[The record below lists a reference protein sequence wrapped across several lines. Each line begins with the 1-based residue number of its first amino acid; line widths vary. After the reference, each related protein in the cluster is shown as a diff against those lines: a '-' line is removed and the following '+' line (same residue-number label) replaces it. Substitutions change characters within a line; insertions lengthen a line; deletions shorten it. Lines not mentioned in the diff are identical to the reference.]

1 MKKIFTLAAAV
12 LASFS
17 LWAVVPATTLDP
29 TDVPT
34 EGWAGK
40 YAPAAIVNGDWV
52 CFSPYEIY
60 QSSSQTWAAKDAG
73 GSTDGSW
80 DATDPFPAQ
89 SAWTTNDGKVA
100 TVRQEQKGPYYY
112 RITNTT
118 DVAALVKSGSNK
130 KRTVFLE
137 AYELTNGEAP
147 ATPTKSISMESST
160 MAVIALNELDATK
173 EYMIVVRAEDTGTGG
188 SSSGNSNYYAIGFKA
203 VTKTIVSTEE
213 SLTAVT
219 INDVAISATDLA
231 SLVSNKYLFLA
242 DAYVTAPV
250 VKFTKHTVITY
261 DDASTKEKDEV
272 IEVTSQPETTTW
284 SASATINGNS
294 YYVYTSIAA
303 SRTVTYMYGEQ
314 VLGTEIVAA
323 NGNPAEYA
331 QYETMP
337 LATFGGWYKDA
348 ELTQKV
354 ESMAAEVISANVT
367 FYAKFSKAYAQSIDF
382 EGMVIINGKKYDVKS
397 ALDANFYDYKTIDAL
412 DSLNNEK
419 GAARNE
425 PYLGLKIKK
434 QGGYLAC
441 NVLPGTT
448 IRIKF
453 GYVGGNVL
461 AIAGTD
467 TMTLEPTDNKIAD
480 LEFPIMVETLVK
492 LQTTSD
498 KTVVIKQI
506 KIDEPIETWMYPITY
521 AEAEHGTVSGW
532 TIAYPD
538 EEVTVAI
545 APEAGYLTY
554 SLTYNGVALH
564 DDENTGA
571 ATFTMPA
578 EDVTVAAEFV
588 SEYPTAIDNSEVEV
602 KAVKVIRDGK
612 LFIEKNGVLYDAQG
626 TVVK

>member
-1 MKKIFTLAAAV
+1 MKKFFTLAAAV

-17 LWAVVPATTLDP
+17 LMAAEPNYGSYDWGANDFATVFTNHDGIVLSSDASAWKGNFSGIQYVALGGGTDMSADAPTPYFGITADAPIDSIEVFWAPNGSNNTSVA
-29 TDVPT
+29 
-34 EGWAGK
+34 WAGWEEASQLLNQTVVAMGK
-40 YAPAAIVNGDWV
+40 TETYKASKSYDAAIW
-52 CFSPYEIY
+52 
-60 QSSSQTWAAKDAG
+60 
-73 GSTDGSW
+73 
-80 DATDPFPAQ
+80 
-89 SAWTTNDGKVA
+89 
-100 TVRQEQKGPYYY
+100 QK
-112 RITNTT
+112 I
-118 DVAALVKSGSNK
+118 DLSG
-130 KRTVFLE
+130 
-137 AYELTNGEAP
+137 Y
-147 ATPTKSISMESST
+147 
-160 MAVIALNELDATK
+160 D
-173 EYMIVVRAEDTGTGG
+173 
-188 SSSGNSNYYAIGFKA
+188 FKA
-203 VTKTIVSTEE
+203 VMLARQIKKAIIDGQQQSNLGDNQTVNILGIRVWVRETKTVVSTEE

-261 DDASTKEKDEV
+261 DDSSTKEKDEV
-272 IEVTSQPETTTW
+272 IEVTSQPATTTW
-284 SASATINGNS
+284 GASATINGNS
-294 YYVYTSIAA
+294 YYVYTSKAA

-354 ESMAAEVISANVT
+354 ESMAAEVISADVT
-367 FYAKFSKAYAQSIDF
+367 FYAKFSKAYAESIDF
-382 EGMVIINGKKYDVKS
+382 EGMVINNGKSYDVKS
-397 ALDANFYDYKTIDAL
+397 ALDAMHYDYKTIDAL
-412 DSLNNEK
+412 DSLNNSK

-441 NVLPGTT
+441 NVQPGTT

-453 GYVGGNVL
+453 GYVAETVL
-461 AIAGTD
+461 AIAGND
-467 TMTLEPTDNKIAD
+467 TMRLVPTNNKIAD
-480 LEFPIMVETLVK
+480 MVFPIQVETLVK

-506 KIDEPIETWMYPITY
+506 MVDEPLVTWMYPITY
-521 AEAEHGTVSGW
+521 AETENGTVSGW
-532 TIAYPD
+532 TIAFPD
-538 EEVTVAI
+538 EEVVMNITSN
-545 APEAGYLTY
+545 EGYALT
-554 SLTYNGVALH
+554 SLTYNGTQMAQPAP
-564 DDENTGA
+564 GA
-571 ATFTMPA
+571 PISFTMPA
-578 EDVTVAAEFV
+578 EAVTVAASFGDIA
-588 SEYPTAIDNSEVEV
+588 TGIDNADAAV

-626 TVVK
+626 TIVK

>member
-1 MKKIFTLAAAV
+1 MKKLFTLAAAV

-100 TVRQEQKGPYYY
+100 TVRQDTKGPYYY

-203 VTKTIVSTEE
+203 VTKTVVSTVE

-231 SLVSNKYLFLA
+231 SLVSNKYLFLV

-250 VKFTKHTVITY
+250 VKFTKHIVTTY
-261 DDASTKEKDEV
+261 DDESTKEKDEI
-272 IEVTSQPETTTW
+272 IEVTSQPATTTW
-284 SASATINGNS
+284 GASATINGNS
-294 YYVYTSIAA
+294 YYVYAPKA
-303 SRTVTYMYGEQ
+303 PSRTVTYMYGEQ
-314 VLGTEIVAA
+314 VLGTETVAV

-348 ELTQKV
+348 DLTQAV
-354 ESMAAEVISANVT
+354 ANIAAEVISADVT
-367 FYAKFSKAYAQSIDF
+367 YYAKFDKAYAQSIDF
-382 EGMVIINGKKYDVKS
+382 EQMVLNNGKSYDVKS
-397 ALDANFYDYKTIDAL
+397 ALTAAFYDYKTIDAL
-412 DSLNNEK
+412 DSLNNDK

-453 GYVGGNVL
+453 GYVAADVL
-461 AIAGTD
+461 AIAGND
-467 TMTLEPTDNKIAD
+467 TMRLAPTDNKIAD
-480 LEFPIMVETLVK
+480 MVFPIQVETSVK

-506 KIDEPIETWMYPITY
+506 MVDEPLVTWMYPITY
-521 AEAEHGTVSGW
+521 AEAENGKVEGW
-532 TIAYPD
+532 TIAFPNETVELTVTPD
-538 EEVTVAI
+538 EGYEAASVTAGN
-545 APEAGYLTY
+545 EAVVPVEGVY
-554 SLTYNGVALH
+554 SFV
-564 DDENTGA
+564 
-571 ATFTMPA
+571 MPA
-578 EDVTVAAEFV
+578 EDVNVVATFATI
-588 SEYPTAIDNSEVEV
+588 PTALENIEAAG
-602 KAVKVIRDGK
+602 KAVKVIVNGQLMIK
-612 LFIEKNGVLYDAQG
+612 KNGVVYNAQG
-626 TVVK
+626 AIVK

>member
-17 LWAVVPATTLDP
+17 LWAVVPTTTLDP

-60 QSSSQTWAAKDAG
+60 QSNAQTWAAKDAG

-100 TVRQEQKGPYYY
+100 TVRQGQKGPYYY

-188 SSSGNSNYYAIGFKA
+188 SSAGNSNYYAIGFKA

-231 SLVSNKYLFLA
+231 SLVSNTYLFLT

-250 VKFTKHTVITY
+250 VKFTKHIVITY
-261 DDASTKEKDEV
+261 DDQTTKESDEV
-272 IEVTSQPETTTW
+272 IEVTSQPATTTW
-284 SASATINGNS
+284 GASATINGNS

-314 VLGTEIVAA
+314 VLGTEVVAA
-323 NGNPAEYA
+323 NSNPKEYA
-331 QYETMP
+331 QYESLP
-337 LATFGGWYKDA
+337 LATFEGWYKDA
-348 ELTQKV
+348 ELTQAV
-354 ESMAAEVISANVT
+354 VSMAAEVISADVT
-367 FYAKFSKAYAQSIDF
+367 FYAKFSKAYAESIDF
-382 EGMVIINGKKYDVKS
+382 EGMVINNGKSYDVKS

-412 DSLNNEK
+412 DSLNNDK

-453 GYVGGNVL
+453 GYVAADVL
-461 AIAGTD
+461 AIAGND
-467 TMTLEPTDNKIAD
+467 TITLSPTNNKIAD
-480 LEFPIMVETLVK
+480 LVFPIMVETLVK
-492 LQTTSD
+492 LQTTTD

-506 KIDEPIETWMYPITY
+506 MIDEPIATWMYPITY
-521 AEAEHGTVSGW
+521 NIGEGGTVTGW
-532 TIAYPD
+532 TIAFPN
-538 EEVTVAI
+538 EEVVMNITSN
-545 APEAGYLTY
+545 EGYALN
-554 SLTYNGVALH
+554 SLTYNGTEMVQTAP
-564 DDENTGA
+564 GA
-571 ATFTMPA
+571 PISFTMPA
-578 EDVTVAAEFV
+578 EAVTVAATFGDIA
-588 SEYPTAIDNSEVEV
+588 TGIDNTDAEV
-602 KAVKVIRDGK
+602 KSVKFFENGQ
-612 LFIEKNGVLYDAQG
+612 LFIEKNGVIYNAQG
-626 TVVK
+626 AIVK

>member
-17 LWAVVPATTLDP
+17 LWAVVPTTTLDP

-60 QSSSQTWAAKDAG
+60 QSNAQTWAAKDAG

-100 TVRQEQKGPYYY
+100 TVRQGQKGPYYY

-147 ATPTKSISMESST
+147 ATPTESISMESST

-188 SSSGNSNYYAIGFKA
+188 SSAGNSNYYAIGFKA

-231 SLVSNKYLFLA
+231 SLVSNTYLFLT

-250 VKFTKHTVITY
+250 VKFTKHIVITY
-261 DDASTKEKDEV
+261 DDQTTKESDEV
-272 IEVTSQPETTTW
+272 IEVTSQPATTTW
-284 SASATINGNS
+284 GASATINGNS
-294 YYVYTSIAA
+294 YYVYTSKAA

-354 ESMAAEVISANVT
+354 ESMAAEVISADVT
-367 FYAKFSKAYAQSIDF
+367 FYAKFSKAYAESIDF
-382 EGMVIINGKKYDVKS
+382 EGMVINNGKSYDVKS
-397 ALDANFYDYKTIDAL
+397 ALDAKYYDYKTIDAL

-453 GYVGGNVL
+453 GYVGDKVL
-461 AIAGTD
+461 AIAGGD
-467 TMTLEPTDNKIAD
+467 TLPLNPTNNKIAN
-480 LEFPIMVETLVK
+480 LSFPIAVETSVK

-506 KIDEPIETWMYPITY
+506 MIDEPLVTWMYPITY
-521 AEAEHGTVSGW
+521 AAAENGEVSGW
-532 TIAYPD
+532 TVAYPG
-538 EEVTVAI
+538 EEVVMDITSN
-545 APEAGYLTY
+545 EGYTLT
-554 SLTYNGVALH
+554 SITYNGTEMVQPAP
-564 DDENTGA
+564 GA
-571 ATFTMPA
+571 PISFTMPA
-578 EDVTVAAEFV
+578 EAVTVAASFGDIA
-588 SEYPTAIDNSEVEV
+588 TGIGNADAAV

-612 LFIEKNGVLYDAQG
+612 LFIEKNGVLYNAQG
-626 TVVK
+626 VIVK

>member
-1 MKKIFTLAAAV
+1 MKKIFTLAAAA

-60 QSSSQTWAAKDAG
+60 QSSAQTWAAKDNG

-89 SAWTTNDGKVA
+89 SEWTTNDGKVA
-100 TVRQEQKGPYYY
+100 TVRQDTKGPYYY

-203 VTKTIVSTEE
+203 VTKQIVSTEE

-231 SLVSNKYLFLA
+231 SLVSNKYLFLQ

-261 DDASTKEKDEV
+261 DDQSTKVKDEV
-272 IEVTSQPETTTW
+272 IEVTSQPATTTW
-284 SASATINGNS
+284 GASATINGDA
-294 YYVYTSIAA
+294 YYVYAPKAA

-314 VLGTEIVAA
+314 VLGTETVAV

-348 ELTQKV
+348 DLTQAV
-354 ESMAAEVISANVT
+354 ANIAAEVISANAT
-367 FYAKFSKAYAQSIDF
+367 YYAKFGKAYAQSIDF
-382 EGMVIINGKKYDVKS
+382 EQMVLNNGKSYDVKS

-412 DSLNNEK
+412 DSLNNSK

-441 NVLPGTT
+441 NVLPGTI

-453 GYVGGNVL
+453 GYVAETVL
-461 AIAGTD
+461 AIAGND
-467 TMTLEPTDNKIAD
+467 TIELAPTDNKIAD

-506 KIDEPIETWMYPITY
+506 MVDEPLVTWMYPINY
-521 AEAEHGTVSGW
+521 AETENGKVEGW
-532 TIAYPD
+532 TIAFPNETVELTVTPNNGYKINQVFAGNEVLVPA
-538 EEVTVAI
+538 EEVYSFVMQAQEVTV
-545 APEAGYLTY
+545 
-554 SLTYNGVALH
+554 S
-564 DDENTGA
+564 
-571 ATFTMPA
+571 ATFEVDPA
-578 EDVTVAAEFV
+578 
-588 SEYPTAIDNSEVEV
+588 SAISNTNANV
-602 KAVKVIRDGK
+602 KAVKVVRNGQ
-612 LFIEKNGVLYDAQG
+612 LFIEKNGVLYNAQG
-626 TVVK
+626 AIVK